1 MTTTVANRARNGF
14 IDPRLR
20 AMTRATVILL
30 AVSSLF
36 VPFTGCATWRALMP
50 GGVSPADAE
59 FDAVVTGPPKSIIG
73 SLDPQGA
80 PAVAVLEMFGVK
92 DPVGVFLPV
101 SKQGETTPVF
111 LLCTGDF
118 TAKCLRAQIHT
129 EVHVAGQPTGPG
141 GNIWKLS
148 RLTGI

>member
-1 MTTTVANRARNGF
+1 MTKSSTHTNTVGFLATTLSMV
-14 IDPRLR
+14 
-20 AMTRATVILL
+20 L
-30 AVSSLF
+30 ALTLS
-36 VPFTGCATWRALMP
+36 GCASGGGGGLAAAWRALMP
-50 GGVSPADAE
+50 GGVTAADAE

-80 PAVAVLEMFGVK
+80 PAVALLEAFGVK

-101 SKQGETTPVF
+101 SKRGETTPVF

-118 TAKCLRAQIHT
+118 TARCLRAQINT
-129 EVHVAGQPTGPG
+129 EVHVSGQPTGPG